1 MFQKA
6 LGYCMLLPGPEAQQ
20 ITTYVGWRLH
30 GVLGGVV
37 AGSFFIIPSI
47 FVLLFFSWM
56 SVAWSHMP
64 AVAGFLYGIQPVV
77 VAIVIEAVLKISK
90 RTLNHAAL
98 VTFAVGAFI
107 ALQVIHVPFPLV
119 ILLAAFGGFLAQYR
133 WPTVFHPPQKPT
145 TSHAANSSSCGI
157 NDAGMPAFFPRLF
170 GLVGIFFIL
179 WAIPISSLWLW
190 QGAPVILRQEA
201 LFFSQVPYV
210 TFGGAYAVL
219 TYVAEA
225 AVNQYQWLTTTEM
238 IQCLGLAEST
248 PGPLIMVL
256 QYVAFVGAW
265 KNAGGLDPLQVGFIA
280 SLYCTYLTFLPSF
293 FLVFGRPLY

>member
-1 MFQKA
+1 MEPENSSDQPNPNCISFREAFIFWIKLGFINFGGPAGQIAILYKEVVERKNWIDEALFQKA

-98 VTFAVGAFI
+98 VIFAVGAFI

-119 ILLAAFGGFLAQYR
+119 ILLAAFGGYLAQYR

-145 TSHAANSSSCGI
+145 ISHPANSSSCGI
-157 NDAGMPAFFPRLF
+157 NDAGCQPFFPDC
-170 GLVGIFFIL
+170 LVWL
-179 WAIPISSLWLW
+179 VSSLFSGQYLSVRF
-190 QGAPVILRQEA
+190 GFGRERQSFCGRKPC
-201 LFFSQVPYV
+201 FFRKSRM
-210 TFGGAYAVL
+210 L
-219 TYVAEA
+219 LSAEPM
-225 AVNQYQWLTTTEM
+225 Q
-238 IQCLGLAEST
+238 
-248 PGPLIMVL
+248 
-256 QYVAFVGAW
+256 
-265 KNAGGLDPLQVGFIA
+265 
-280 SLYCTYLTFLPSF
+280 FLPTLPKRLSISIS
-293 FLVFGRPLY
+293 G